1 MIAHVTLFSVYPK
14 VSHGA
19 FQTLFTNRRKIQDL
33 CLLWLVATNH
43 WSHRRERLGGRFMTR
58 LAFTYTVVVSYL
70 DLVPK
75 CSLMLSVDY
84 FNLTRVN
91 LELDFPGGTVV

>member
-1 MIAHVTLFSVYPK
+1 
-14 VSHGA
+14 
-19 FQTLFTNRRKIQDL
+19 
-33 CLLWLVATNH
+33 
-43 WSHRRERLGGRFMTR
+43 MTR